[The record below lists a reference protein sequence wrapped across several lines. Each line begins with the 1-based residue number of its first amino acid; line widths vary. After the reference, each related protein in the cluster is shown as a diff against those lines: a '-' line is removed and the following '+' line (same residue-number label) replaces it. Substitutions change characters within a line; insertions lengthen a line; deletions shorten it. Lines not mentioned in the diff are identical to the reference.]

1 MTTSSCVGQWV
12 PVEPLA
18 TSVLEHMLV
27 IAHRGASGY
36 RPEHTP
42 AAYSLAA
49 ALGADY
55 LEPDLVA
62 TLDGVLVARHENE
75 ISGTTDIADHPVFAD
90 RRITKIVDGTAV
102 TGWFVEDFTYEE
114 LRTLRARERMPAL
127 RCANTAYDGRESIP
141 TFDDVVALARQES
154 ARLGRS
160 IGVFPEIKHPMYFRR
175 LGLPLEELLAERIVS
190 LGLNRGGDKPAEV
203 MVQSFEPTSLRRLAV
218 MTDVPL
224 VQLIDSDGA
233 PNDLLRVGDR
243 RTFADLIE
251 PAGLREISTYAQV
264 LAPHKDLVI
273 PRTAS
278 GELDAPTSLVEQA
291 HRAGLAVHLWT
302 FRAEQ
307 RFLPIGLDL
316 AAELARFAATGIDGV
331 FADQPDI
338 AVALAAKVNQRVR
351 VNY

>member
-1 MTTSSCVGQWV
+1 
-12 PVEPLA
+12 
-18 TSVLEHMLV
+18 MLV

-42 AAYSLAA
+42 SAYRLAA

-75 ISGTTDIADHPVFAD
+75 ISGTTDVADHPVFAD
-90 RRITKIVDGTAV
+90 RRITKLVDGTAV

-127 RCANTAYDGRESIP
+127 RAANTAYDGRELIP
-141 TFDDVVALARQES
+141 TFDDVVGLARQES

-160 IGVFPEIKHPMYFRR
+160 IGVIPEIKHPTYFRS
-175 LGLPLEELLAERIVS
+175 LGLPLEELLAERIVA
-190 LGLNRGGDKPAEV
+190 LGLNPSGDNPGGDKSVGV

-218 MTDVPL
+218 MTAVPL

-233 PNDLLRVGDR
+233 PDDFRRGGDR
-243 RTFADLIE
+243 RTFADLVE

-264 LAPHKDLVI
+264 LAPHKDLVM

-278 GELDAPTSLVEQA
+278 GALDSPTTLVDEA

-307 RFLPIGLDL
+307 RFLPTGLDL

-331 FADQPDI
+331 FADHPDI
-338 AVALAAKVNQRVR
+338 AVALAAKVTQRVR
-351 VNY
+351 VSS

>member
-1 MTTSSCVGQWV
+1 
-12 PVEPLA
+12 
-18 TSVLEHMLV
+18 MLV

-75 ISGTTDIADHPVFAD
+75 ISGTTDVADHPVFAD

-127 RCANTAYDGRESIP
+127 RYANTAYDGRESIP

-160 IGVFPEIKHPMYFRR
+160 IGVVPEIKHPTYFRR
-175 LGLPLEELLAERIVS
+175 LGLPLEELLAERIVA
-190 LGLNRGGDKPAEV
+190 LGLNPGGGKADEM

-224 VQLIDSDGA
+224 VQLIDTDGA
-233 PNDLLRVGDR
+233 PNDFVRVGDG

-278 GELDAPTSLVEQA
+278 GELDAPTGLVDLA

-307 RFLPIGLDL
+307 RFLPIGVDL

-331 FADQPDI
+331 FTDHPDI
-338 AVALAAKVNQRVR
+338 AATLVTELNQRVR
-351 VNY
+351 VNS

>member
-1 MTTSSCVGQWV
+1 
-12 PVEPLA
+12 
-18 TSVLEHMLV
+18 MLV

-75 ISGTTDIADHPVFAD
+75 ISGTTDVADHPVFAD

-154 ARLGRS
+154 ARLGRP
-160 IGVFPEIKHPMYFRR
+160 IGVFPEIKHPTYFRR
-175 LGLPLEELLAERIVS
+175 VGLPLEELLAERIVS
-190 LGLNRGGDKPAEV
+190 LGLNRGGNKPAEV

-233 PNDLLRVGDR
+233 PTDFLRVGDR

-251 PAGLREISTYAQV
+251 PAGLREISTYARV

-278 GELDAPTSLVEQA
+278 GALDAPTSLVDQA

-331 FADQPDI
+331 FADHPDI
-338 AVALAAKVNQRVR
+338 AVALAAEVNQRVR
-351 VNY
+351 VNS

>member
-1 MTTSSCVGQWV
+1 
-12 PVEPLA
+12 
-18 TSVLEHMLV
+18 MLV

-42 AAYSLAA
+42 AAYNLAA

-127 RCANTAYDGRESIP
+127 RRANTAYDGRESIP

-160 IGVFPEIKHPMYFRR
+160 IGVFPEIKHPTYFRR
-175 LGLPLEELLAERIVS
+175 LGLPLEELLAERIVA
-190 LGLNRGGDKPAEV
+190 LGLNPGGAKPAEV

-233 PNDLLRVGDR
+233 PHDFLRVGDR

-278 GELDAPTSLVEQA
+278 GALDAPTSLVDQA

-331 FADQPDI
+331 FADHPDI

-351 VNY
+351 VNS